1 MNRDKCARVFKRRR
15 RKTARRNSHRNNN
28 NEFCNSAKN
37 QNHPFKTKR
46 NVLLHWLSKT
56 KASIL
61 SKTILIVNFP
71 LKKMKLENLFFV
83 LRKFKDTS
91 ARENLLCQVMH
102 KN

>member
-1 MNRDKCARVFKRRR
+1 
-15 RKTARRNSHRNNN
+15 
-28 NEFCNSAKN
+28 
-37 QNHPFKTKR
+37 
-46 NVLLHWLSKT
+46 
-56 KASIL
+56 
-61 SKTILIVNFP
+61 VNFP